1 MDKRKIDI
9 VFVIDGTGSMGP
21 CIDKVKDAAKTFY
34 QKFNEEMVLM
44 GSEVTS
50 LRIKTITFRDYKDDG
65 DQAMV
70 ETTFRELPTDVTDF
84 ENDLAS
90 IYATGGG
97 DIPENGLEALHL
109 AFCSK
114 FNTNGMK
121 DRQVIVLFTDADA
134 LPLKDPE
141 RVTNPIYPEDM
152 VDEAGLIDEWI
163 MASQEHAQKI
173 KLNRKAKRL
182 VVYAPKGSK
191 YEAIASSLP
200 GSNFVPVEL
209 SSGLVEFDFSDV
221 IKIIA
226 ASASN

>member
-1 MDKRKIDI
+1 M
-9 VFVIDGTGSMGP
+9 
-21 CIDKVKDAAKTFY
+21 AAR
-34 QKFNEEMVLM
+34 